1 MKNKLTEVIQG
12 LCGADSK
19 ETINTLYDEGLLN
32 SNSVRNYLI
41 RLDFNNA
48 LKKNNSELIKN
59 IFIDLSVEY
68 SISIRQAQRIVYDY
82 MKNKVSSN
90 GNTINN

>member
-1 MKNKLTEVIQG
+1 MRNKLTEVIQG
-12 LCGADSK
+12 LCGANSK

-59 IFIDLSVEY
+59 IFIDISEEY
-68 SISIRQAQRIVYDY
+68 NISIRQAQRIVYDY
-82 MKNKVSSN
+82 MKQKVSSN

>member
-1 MKNKLTEVIQG
+1 MRNKLTEVIQG

-59 IFIDLSVEY
+59 IFIDISEEY
-68 SISIRQAQRIVYDY
+68 NISIRQAQRIVYDY
-82 MKNKVSSN
+82 MKQKVSSN
-90 GNTINN
+90 GNTIKN